1 MTPERLV
8 PRRPAAKKVE
18 TLASPILQ
26 LKVRLLD
33 ISPMIWRRVL
43 VPASF
48 TLRELH
54 GVIQVAMGWESF
66 HLYYFHIRAV
76 QYGSFDLCVQSPDV
90 ALAGFRFRKGAR
102 FTYAYDMGDFWRHEI
117 RVEEG
122 LEPSAGRFHPV
133 CIGGA
138 HGCPPEDCGG
148 PAGYAERRLEA
159 AGFDA
164 LEDLATLADWVQ
176 DVVLD
181 GRAELLADTDRLG
194 DLEDVLDRMKARQPY
209 LADEFS
215 RRAVNAR
222 FRKGEHRDLMH
233 QQF

>member
-1 MTPERLV
+1 M
-8 PRRPAAKKVE
+8 
-18 TLASPILQ
+18 ASSRWPWAGS
-26 LKVRLLD
+26 RS
-33 ISPMIWRRVL
+33 ISTTSTSARCSTARSTCASNPPTWRW
-43 VPASF
+43 PASG
-48 TLRELH
+48 T
-54 GVIQVAMGWESF
+54 
-66 HLYYFHIRAV
+66 
-76 QYGSFDLCVQSPDV
+76 
-90 ALAGFRFRKGAR
+90 
-102 FTYAYDMGDFWRHEI
+102 
-117 RVEEG
+117 
-122 LEPSAGRFHPV
+122 
-133 CIGGA
+133 GGA

-181 GRAELLADTDRLG
+181 GKTDPLADAERLG
-194 DLEDVLDRMKARQPY
+194 DLEDALDRMKARQPY
-209 LADEFS
+209 LADELS

>member
-1 MTPERLV
+1 MTPEFLV

-43 VPASF
+43 VPASY

-54 GVIQVAMGWESF
+54 GVIQVAMGWESL
-66 HLYYFHIRAV
+66 HLYYFHIHAV

-90 ALAGFRFRKGAR
+90 ALASFRFRKGAR

-122 LEPSAGRFHPV
+122 LEPGACRFHPV
-133 CIGGA
+133 CTGGA
-138 HGCPPEDCGG
+138 HGGPPEDCGG
-148 PAGYAERRLEA
+148 PAGYAEHRLEA

-164 LEDLATLADWVQ
+164 LKDLATLADWVQ

-181 GRAELLADTDRLG
+181 GKAELLADTDSLG
-194 DLEDVLDRMKARQPY
+194 DLEEVLDRMKARQPY

>member
-1 MTPERLV
+1 MV
-8 PRRPAAKKVE
+8 
-18 TLASPILQ
+18 
-26 LKVRLLD
+26 
-33 ISPMIWRRVL
+33 WRRVL

-48 TLRELH
+48 TLDGLT
-54 GVIQVAMGWESF
+54 VAFSAGGLNLAGGLMVMPGSVPAVYSGQ
-66 HLYYFHIRAV
+66 LTV

-90 ALAGFRFRKGAR
+90 TLASFRFRKGAR

-117 RVEEG
+117 RVEDG
-122 LEPSAGRFHPV
+122 LEPGAGRHLV

-164 LEDLATLADWVQ
+164 LEDLATLADWVK
-176 DVVLD
+176 DAVLD
-181 GRAELLADTDRLG
+181 RRAELLADADRLG
-194 DLEDVLDRMKARQPY
+194 DLEEALDRMEARQPF
-209 LADEFS
+209 LNSEFS

-222 FRKGEHRDLMH
+222 LRQGEHREFMH

>member
-1 MTPERLV
+1 MTPEFLV

-43 VPASF
+43 VPASY

-54 GVIQVAMGWESF
+54 GVIQVAMGWESL

-102 FTYAYDMGDFWRHEI
+102 FTCAYDMGDFWRHEI
-117 RVEEG
+117 RIEDG
-122 LEPSAGRFHPV
+122 LEPSAGQVLSGLHRRRPWLPARGLRRP
-133 CIGGA
+133 GGLRGA
-138 HGCPPEDCGG
+138 PTGG
-148 PAGYAERRLEA
+148 GRL
-159 AGFDA
+159 
-164 LEDLATLADWVQ
+164 
-176 DVVLD
+176 
-181 GRAELLADTDRLG
+181 
-194 DLEDVLDRMKARQPY
+194 
-209 LADEFS
+209 
-215 RRAVNAR
+215 
-222 FRKGEHRDLMH
+222 
-233 QQF
+233 

>member
-90 ALAGFRFRKGAR
+90 ALASFRFRKGAR

-122 LEPSAGRFHPV
+122 LEPGACRFHPV
-133 CIGGA
+133 CTGGA
-138 HGCPPEDCGG
+138 HGGPPEDCGG
-148 PAGYAERRLEA
+148 PAGYAEHRLEA

-164 LEDLATLADWVQ
+164 LKDLATLADWVQ

-181 GRAELLADTDRLG
+181 GKAELLADTDSLG
-194 DLEDVLDRMKARQPY
+194 DLEEVLDRMKARQPY

>member
-1 MTPERLV
+1 
-8 PRRPAAKKVE
+8 
-18 TLASPILQ
+18 
-26 LKVRLLD
+26 
-33 ISPMIWRRVL
+33 
-43 VPASF
+43 
-48 TLRELH
+48 
-54 GVIQVAMGWESF
+54 VAMGWKSF

-90 ALAGFRFRKGAR
+90 ALASFRFRKGAR

-122 LEPSAGRFHPV
+122 LEPGACRFHPV
-133 CIGGA
+133 CTGGA

-181 GRAELLADTDRLG
+181 GKTDPLADAERLG
-194 DLEDVLDRMKARQPY
+194 DLEDALDRMKARQPY
-209 LADEFS
+209 LADELS

>member
-1 MTPERLV
+1 MTPEFLV

-43 VPASF
+43 VPASY

-54 GVIQVAMGWESF
+54 GVIQVAMGWESL

-102 FTYAYDMGDFWRHEI
+102 FTYAYDMGDVWRHEI
-117 RVEEG
+117 RVEDG
-122 LEPSAGRFHPV
+122 LEPSAGQCYPV

-164 LEDLATLADWVQ
+164 LEDLATLADWIK
-176 DVVLD
+176 DAVLD
-181 GRAELLADTDRLG
+181 RRAELLEDADRLG
-194 DLEDVLDRMKARQPY
+194 DLEEALDRMEARQPY
-209 LADEFS
+209 LSSEFC

-222 FRKGEHRDLMH
+222 LRRGEHREFMH

>member
-1 MTPERLV
+1 MRPI
-8 PRRPAAKKVE
+8 PRR
-18 TLASPILQ
+18 
-26 LKVRLLD
+26 
-33 ISPMIWRRVL
+33 
-43 VPASF
+43 
-48 TLRELH
+48 
-54 GVIQVAMGWESF
+54 G
-66 HLYYFHIRAV
+66 
-76 QYGSFDLCVQSPDV
+76 
-90 ALAGFRFRKGAR
+90 AGRFRFRKGAR

-117 RVEEG
+117 RVEDG
-122 LEPSAGRFHPV
+122 LEPSAGQFHPV
-133 CIGGA
+133 CTGGA

-181 GRAELLADTDRLG
+181 GKTDPLADAERLG
-194 DLEDVLDRMKARQPY
+194 DLEDVPDRMKARQPY

-233 QQF
+233 QQFYRDSGDPTRRPRPADPGPPRSRARDPGRRAP